1 MLASLRAP
9 WWKPVLVGFALSLV
23 FLGIGLWAL
32 IVVSAAVA
40 GFLSGRGRSGAVR
53 GIQATA
59 PVWILWLLVLSLF
72 APVEGVLILLGG
84 ILGPGWG
91 LVIILFLLIPILLGL
106 FGGMAGGYLAELLR
120 EEEPGPQATE
130 DPAAAAR

>member
-9 WWKPVLVGFALSLV
+9 WWKPVLVGSALSLV
-23 FLGIGLWAL
+23 FLVIGAWAL

-40 GFLSGRGRSGAVR
+40 GFLSGRGRGGAVR

-72 APVEGVLILLGG
+72 APVEELFILLGG

-91 LVIILFLLIPILLGL
+91 LVILLFVLVPILLGL
-106 FGGMAGGYLAELLR
+106 FGGMAGGFLAELLSR
-120 EEEPGPQATE
+120 EGPAPE
-130 DPAAAAR
+130 AEAESDLAAR